1 MFHWPFKR
9 LSFIIRIDE
18 EFASWLIFSTVLMY
32 YHILAYTI
40 QTYSVA
46 YCSDMKPWNSLN
58 CLKITCFIII
68 FGIFATF
75 LLNLRKNINFDF
87 FVKLYYEKHHV
98 SGWLKR
104 KTCLLVSFCSWNIY
118 FSECSMVLTIKMRI
132 PMIECELVR
141 GKDCTT

>member
-1 MFHWPFKR
+1 MFHWPIHC
-9 LSFIIRIDE
+9 LLFILALIKG
-18 EFASWLIFSTVLMY
+18 LQVGQIFSKVPMY
-32 YHILAYTI
+32 YLIWTYTI

-68 FGIFATF
+68 FGVFATF
-75 LLNLRKNINFDF
+75 PLNLRKNTNLDF

-98 SGWLKR
+98 SGWLKW
-104 KTCLLVSFCSWNIY
+104 KASLLVSFFCWIIY

-132 PMIECELVR
+132 PNSKMMYQLN
-141 GKDCTT
+141 